1 MSAFQIRGIDH
12 VVLRCNN
19 VDEMLSFYCD
29 VLGCTIAKR
38 NERLGL
44 IHLSAGTSMIDLVAT
59 DGEIG
64 RAGGSAAGLEARNM
78 DHFCL
83 RVEPFDVEHL
93 TEHLKTHGLAPAELR
108 IRFGAEGDGLSFY
121 LRDPAGNRVELKGAA
136 VSA

>member
-19 VDEMLSFYCD
+19 VDEMLRFYCD

-44 IHLSAGTSMIDLVAT
+44 IHLSAGTAMIDLLSAN
-59 DGEIG
+59 GEIG
-64 RAGGSAAGLEARNM
+64 YAGGSTVGLEARNM

-83 RVEPFDVEHL
+83 RIEPFDIEHL
-93 TEHLKTHGLAPAELR
+93 TEHLKAYGLAPAELR
-108 IRFGAEGDGLSFY
+108 TRFGAEGDGLSFY
-121 LRDPAGNRVELKGAA
+121 LKDPAGNRVELKGAP